1 MKCNNKAIHI
11 LNHGWE
17 DIFSLYFPNNTALF
31 IPHKGK
37 KQTNKANKQTKN
49 EHYLNKKQ
57 LFVG

>member
-37 KQTNKANKQTKN
+37 NKQTKQTNKQKMGIT
-49 EHYLNKKQ
+49 
-57 LFVG
+57 